1 MAGVGAGRAKTPDG
15 LGPALREGKAMSEE
29 ARREE
34 ERRRIEEEVA
44 RLKAERAEMEA
55 RIRELERKLREASAR
70 EEVGEPITSDV
81 QLEQTLRRLMH
92 RTAMILQAEKSV
104 FMLYDPES
112 GELVA
117 QKPAVGLDDE
127 QLRHFRV
134 RATHGVSGEAFR
146 ENKPIIVD
154 DAINDPRTVQ
164 EMVALL
170 NVRNAVTVPLTVEE
184 KDEEQRVVNRRTIGV
199 LHVFNKRRGQRFTDE
214 DVRLLVIMAKQAAA
228 VIRNATVY
236 LQLLGER
243 DQLAATLQSLMA
255 GVVVV
260 DTHKKVLLLNAAA
273 RRIFAIPEREE
284 VVGHPYSEVVR
295 EEKVQNLIER
305 VLEHHREVA
314 EEITLYLPEE
324 RVYQVQ
330 VAPIYTEQKELTGVV
345 TALNDITEI
354 RNVERMKSA
363 FISRLSH
370 ELTTPLTAIKGFV
383 STLLEDEESGNG
395 ELYDRATRLEF
406 YRIIGS
412 ECNRLERLINDLLN
426 VSRIE
431 HGMEIELD
439 FRSVDVPE
447 VLRRVVQVYEATSPR
462 HRFKV
467 TVEPQIPPIM
477 ADAPSV
483 EVIFNNLIS
492 NAVKYS
498 PKGGLVEVTVRHA
511 PEGVEISVA
520 DQGVGIPPDKIPRIF
535 ERFERLSGP
544 EREQTGGVG
553 IGLFL
558 VKHLVEAHGGRI
570 WVQSEVGRG
579 STFYVFLPQTP
590 PAVGRRSR

>member
-1 MAGVGAGRAKTPDG
+1 
-15 LGPALREGKAMSEE
+15 MSEE

>member
-1 MAGVGAGRAKTPDG
+1 MT
-15 LGPALREGKAMSEE
+15 EE

-154 DAINDPRTVQ
+154 DAINDPRTIQ

-467 TVEPQIPPIM
+467 TVEPQISPIM

-498 PKGGLVEVTVRHA
+498 PKGGLVEITVRHA
-511 PEGVEISVA
+511 PEGVEVSVA

-590 PAVGRRSR
+590 PTVGRRSR